1 MKFKNIIFFLAA
13 TAIMA
18 VIMALPI
25 PYQIQ
30 TNSGVIALTVHGK
43 AALAVLAMVVA
54 LWITEAVPFPIAGL
68 IGMVLLVVTGAAD
81 FATLVRNGFGNPII
95 MFFLGMLLFSVA
107 IGETNLLRRVT
118 TYLLYHL
125 GHKPKAVILIF
136 IVIGA
141 MLSFWIVEMAVAA
154 MLLPIGVS
162 ILKGAGVKP
171 RESNFGR
178 ALMIACA
185 WGPMAGGVATPAG
198 CGPNPLTI
206 SFLKDLAGV
215 NITFLDWMILGVPAA
230 ILMVP
235 CAWLILIWIFP
246 IEKDVNLTLAD
257 NEFREKLRE
266 MGRLKKNEICTMV
279 IFGLTVFLWMCAP
292 WIEKWSGG
300 AIGYLGVS
308 YVAVACSCLFFLP
321 GIEIVSWKKAES
333 EISWGGIVLIASGM
347 SVGMAVYDT
356 GAAAW
361 MAQVAF
367 SRLGDLSPVMIVFA
381 VVFGVSL
388 MKVLFSSNT
397 VTGIIMVPLLIA
409 LAKNIGLHSTLV
421 AIPAGITASLAFI
434 LVTSTPTSVIPY
446 SSGYFSIRDMAKA
459 GVWMTIAAC
468 ACVTISIVIFGRMSG
483 IVKF

>member
-1 MKFKNIIFFLAA
+1 MKFRNVALFLVAV
-13 TAIMA
+13 AIMA
-18 VIMALPI
+18 VILALPL
-25 PYQIQ
+25 PSQIQ
-30 TNSGVIALTVHGK
+30 TVSGEIALTVHGK
-43 AALAVLAMVVA
+43 AALAVLAMVVV
-54 LWITEAVPFPIAGL
+54 LWITEAVPFPIAG
-68 IGMVLLVVTGAAD
+68 IMGMVLLVVAGAAD
-81 FATLVRNGFGNPII
+81 FTVLVKNGFGNSII
-95 MFFLGMLLFSVA
+95 MFFLGMLMFSVA

-125 GHKPKAVILIF
+125 GHKPKAVILTF
-136 IVIGA
+136 IVVGA
-141 MLSFWIVEMAVAA
+141 LLSFCMVEMAVAA
-154 MLLPIGVS
+154 MLLPIAVS
-162 ILKGAGVKP
+162 ILKDAGVKP

-215 NITFLDWMILGVPAA
+215 NISFLDWMILGVPAA
-230 ILMVP
+230 ILMIP
-235 CAWLILIWIFP
+235 CAWLILIWVFP
-246 IEKDVNLTLAD
+246 IEKGVNLALAED
-257 NEFREKLRE
+257 EFKAKLQE
-266 MGRLKKNEICTMV
+266 MGSLKKNEICTMA
-279 IFGLTVFLWMCAP
+279 IFGLTMFLWLFAP

-300 AIGYLGVS
+300 AISYLNVS

-321 GIEIVSWKKAES
+321 GIEIISWKKAER

-361 MAQVAF
+361 IAQVAF
-367 SRLGDLSPVMIVFA
+367 SKLGHLSPVAIVFS

-409 LAKNIGLHSTLV
+409 LAKNIGLHPTLV

-468 ACVTISIVIFGRMSG
+468 GCVTISIIVFGKMSG
-483 IVKF
+483 LVKF